1 MLAEHDEELDDK
13 ADIALGS
20 TKNLVTGKY
29 ARDLC
34 ETVWDMELLEW
45 DWDKSSS
52 WTWNKNTKLTYEKDG
67 TIFYYKDKREE
78 AKEMTEAEKEAER
91 KRAIIHKR
99 KKVQATKARQD
110 GHETGVVMR
119 TQARAEDS
127 SGSGT
132 GSDKKEGVVLGV
144 VGEGEAVVSR
154 MILLLLRSAL
164 RCSKV
169 PARILRTG
177 GRQHAGGGTS
187 CAAGADGG
195 RGAAAR

>member
-1 MLAEHDEELDDK
+1 
-13 ADIALGS
+13 
-20 TKNLVTGKY
+20 
-29 ARDLC
+29 
-34 ETVWDMELLEW
+34 
-45 DWDKSSS
+45 
-52 WTWNKNTKLTYEKDG
+52 
-67 TIFYYKDKREE
+67 
-78 AKEMTEAEKEAER
+78 MTEAEKEAER

-154 MILLLLRSAL
+154 MMFYAL
-164 RCSKV
+164 RCDVQKFQRESCGQEDGSTPVVV
-169 PARILRTG
+169 PVVLPGPTEEGEPPPAEAEGEVPLPLSRTLSAQVRDTLRAVRARHFHSIIPPLANDLSQKASRPQCSG
-177 GRQHAGGGTS
+177 
-187 CAAGADGG
+187 DGPE
-195 RGAAAR
+195 R

>member
-78 AKEMTEAEKEAER
+78 AKEMTEAR
-91 KRAIIHKR
+91 NL
-99 KKVQATKARQD
+99 D
-110 GHETGVVMR
+110 
-119 TQARAEDS
+119 
-127 SGSGT
+127 
-132 GSDKKEGVVLGV
+132 
-144 VGEGEAVVSR
+144 
-154 MILLLLRSAL
+154 
-164 RCSKV
+164 
-169 PARILRTG
+169 
-177 GRQHAGGGTS
+177 
-187 CAAGADGG
+187 
-195 RGAAAR
+195 

>member
-1 MLAEHDEELDDK
+1 MFPGA
-13 ADIALGS
+13 I
-20 TKNLVTGKY
+20 Y
-29 ARDLC
+29 
-34 ETVWDMELLEW
+34 
-45 DWDKSSS
+45 
-52 WTWNKNTKLTYEKDG
+52 
-67 TIFYYKDKREE
+67 YYKDKREE

-132 GSDKKEGVVLGV
+132 GTDKKEGVVLGV

-154 MILLLLRSAL
+154 TVVVCWGLGCGFHSSSGNRVGRRTAARPWWYRWCCRGRRRRGSRRPRKRRARCRCRSRAPSRARSAT
-164 RCSKV
+164 RC
-169 PARILRTG
+169 
-177 GRQHAGGGTS
+177 GR
-187 CAAGADGG
+187 
-195 RGAAAR
+195 

>member
-132 GSDKKEGVVLGV
+132 GTDKKEGVVLGV

-154 MILLLLRSAL
+154 MVVV
-164 RCSKV
+164 C
-169 PARILRTG
+169 
-177 GRQHAGGGTS
+177 
-187 CAAGADGG
+187 
-195 RGAAAR
+195 